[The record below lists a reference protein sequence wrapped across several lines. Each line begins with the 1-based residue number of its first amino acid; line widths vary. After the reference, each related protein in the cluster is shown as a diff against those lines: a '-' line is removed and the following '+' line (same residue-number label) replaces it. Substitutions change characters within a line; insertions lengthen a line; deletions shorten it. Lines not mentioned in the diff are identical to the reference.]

1 MRPAVC
7 VRLYLLLVCLAC
19 AGKETWPERGAP
31 VVPVV
36 QVTVAQ
42 PSASAWQ
49 IGFLLPEAVEVVRFV
64 RPYKHRVERW
74 RVAEAGLELRR
85 DGEHDLIRRT
95 DGKKLGAFTLTIAPY
110 AQKPGKDSSSSS
122 RTATGGCCCTPDTS
136 TWSWASG
143 RRRGAGSCWCRGH
156 RRW

>member
-7 VRLYLLLVCLAC
+7 VRFYLLLVCLAC
-19 AGKETWPERGAP
+19 AGKETRPERGAP

-110 AQKPGKDSSSSS
+110 AQKPGKDYQLFIPYSDGGMLLYTCGPIAISTLGARCARSS
-122 RTATGGCCCTPDTS
+122 
-136 TWSWASG
+136 
-143 RRRGAGSCWCRGH
+143 
-156 RRW
+156 